1 MARIL
6 LVEDNEMNRD
16 MLQRR
21 LARRGHEISVAV
33 DGAESVEK
41 AKAELPDLILMDI
54 SLPVMDG
61 YEATRI
67 LKANS
72 STRGIPILGLSAHAM
87 SGDAEK
93 ALQAGCDDY
102 DTKPVDLRR
111 LLRKVEDLLRRKAES
126 AAGASSGAS
135 ASPTASASPAPARVP
150 EVAAAPGAPSIQTSA
165 QTGGPTS
172 APTSGQTSGLEPGM
186 HRDIAWV
193 AVHDAELCAGIER
206 QLGEIGYAAHRAVDG
221 NEILAAVARG
231 DLHALLVDHRS
242 PECEAETLIRQAR
255 TLGDPQLRIL
265 VVSTVDALQGAFRCL
280 EAGADFFLPVPFTN
294 HLLHT
299 RLRGQRPEG
308 S

>member
-33 DGAESVEK
+33 DGAESIEK

-111 LLRKVEDLLRRKAES
+111 LLRKVEDLLRRKAAE
-126 AAGASSGAS
+126 
-135 ASPTASASPAPARVP
+135 ASPAPPRGRAP
-150 EVAAAPGAPSIQTSA
+150 APTPAAASVPVS
-165 QTGGPTS
+165 S
-172 APTSGQTSGLEPGM
+172 APVSSAPVSGPEPGM
-186 HRDIAWV
+186 HREVAWV

-206 QLGEIGYAAHRAVDG
+206 QLGEIGFEAHRAVDS
-221 NEILAAVARG
+221 NEVLAAVARG
-231 DLHALLVDHRS
+231 DLYALLVDHRS
-242 PECEAETLIRQAR
+242 PDCDAEALIRQAR
-255 TLGDPQLRIL
+255 ALGEPQLRIL
-265 VVSTVDALQGAFRCL
+265 VVSTVEALQGAFRCL
-280 EAGADFFLPVPFTN
+280 EAGADFLLPMPFTN
-294 HLLHT
+294 HLLLT

-308 S
+308 N